1 MMQNK
6 NKKIEILRKID
17 ISKNQ
22 QLLSSDY
29 LYNFI
34 LKFVRTNNKK
44 INVQKNLFIYYL
56 TKNHFKTSS

>member
-44 INVQKNLFIYYL
+44 NKCSKKSFYILFNQESL
-56 TKNHFKTSS
+56 

>member
-1 MMQNK
+1 MQNK

-44 INVQKNLFIYYL
+44 NKCSKKSFYILFNQESL
-56 TKNHFKTSS
+56 